1 MLKVHCDSAGLMAV
15 AADKNL
21 GYTEMA
27 RLAKMSP
34 ETLKLIFKG
43 KSVLLQT
50 ANRLYNALDRD
61 PRIKIWISA
70 SLQTVF
76 ASYGNEKYFFGD
88 PYSNLENV
96 RRAYNFFYNVIDSV
110 KSVAKDTGNV
120 AFGG

>member
-1 MLKVHCDSAGLMAV
+1 MKHKINFEVLKGAKDFFVVAQYAV
-15 AADKNL
+15 DDAIVCVMTNKSDANKTVDF
-21 GYTEMA
+21 A
-27 RLAKMSP
+27 RKI
-34 ETLKLIFKG
+34 LKLVHNN
-43 KSVLLQT
+43 SDV
-50 ANRLYNALDRD
+50 
-61 PRIKIWISA
+61 KIWISA